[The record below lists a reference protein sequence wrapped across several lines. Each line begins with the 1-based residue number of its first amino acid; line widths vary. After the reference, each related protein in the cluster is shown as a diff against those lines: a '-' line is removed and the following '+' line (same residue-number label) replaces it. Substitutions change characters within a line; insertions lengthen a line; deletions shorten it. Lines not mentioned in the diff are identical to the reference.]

1 MSMDTNNYL
10 DQIRTDLNYF
20 HYIHHTYPQTIFI
33 SYRLYCMVQKDII
46 YHYDGEETCFGVPV
60 KMYSSEKLE
69 YHFAVS
75 KYEFEITAQN

>member
-20 HYIHHTYPQTIFI
+20 RYIHHTYPQTIFI
-33 SYRLYCMVQKDII
+33 SDELFCKIVDNMVAHHDKT
-46 YHYDGEETCFGVPV
+46 TCFGVPV
-60 KMYSSEKLE
+60 QVYSSEKLE

-75 KYEFEITAQN
+75 KYEF